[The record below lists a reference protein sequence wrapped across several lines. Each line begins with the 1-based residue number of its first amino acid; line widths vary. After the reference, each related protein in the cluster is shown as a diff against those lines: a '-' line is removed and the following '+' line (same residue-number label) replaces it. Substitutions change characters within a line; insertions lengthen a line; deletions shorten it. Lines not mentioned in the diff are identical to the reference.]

1 MTPINKFVNGKPVT
15 TNTNNNNGGEKPLEP
30 KMITVRC
37 VYKSFNFN
45 LTINE
50 ERQKE
55 LGVDPVRSCTI
66 TLGEALSLGEKA
78 FLALSAKALEVGKAK
93 ETKAQEEAKVKAEE
107 KAKEEEAKAAQKAKL
122 EAAIALFKEAGI
134 VITKEMIAGKPKPQ
148 PKVETESKAKPQ
160 TEPKAKPQASIKD
173 GAVKYL
179 KACVQ
184 GKATLPQ
191 KGQVKTLMEDLTG
204 LTWSSQTAEGI
215 RLSHEEGV
223 VYISFETGFYKAHEE
238 TCHTA
243 FQAVRESLRF
253 TGLEYKK
260 MDKGRLPI
268 TFRAL

>member
-1 MTPINKFVNGKPVT
+1 MTTVNKFVNGKPVNT
-15 TNTNNNNGGEKPLEP
+15 TTNNGGEKPLEP
-30 KMITVRC
+30 KMITVKC

-55 LGVDPVRSCTI
+55 LGIEPVRSGTI
-66 TLGEALSLGEKA
+66 SLGEALSLGEKA
-78 FLALSAKALEVGKAK
+78 FMALSGKALEVGKAK
-93 ETKAQEEAKVKAEE
+93 ETKALEEEKVKAEE
-107 KAKEEEAKAAQKAKL
+107 KAKAEEAKKAKAEKL

-134 VITKEMIAGKPKPQ
+134 IITKEMIAGKPQTKPQ
-148 PKVETESKAKPQ
+148 PKVETKTEAKPQ
-160 TEPKAKPQASIKD
+160 TESKAKPQASIKD

-184 GKATLPQ
+184 GKMGLPQ

-215 RLSHEEGV
+215 RLSREEGV

-243 FQAVRESLRF
+243 FQAVREALRF